1 MQLILEK
8 AWGSCPKVGRSR
20 EAPASAPWLWES
32 IPGPRPASLQAPVVT
47 GSAFP
52 VSLAGLRGPAWYRVL
67 SREPASLKTW
77 LSKPLQ
83 KRKAFKISNLPLV
96 FPTGSRALIS
106 VMSARQCQAPGKP
119 GHRDPSSP
127 SQGSSLL
134 LQLCPSCSEWASHG
148 GGLSGCDSWAL
159 GRPALWPWT
168 AGSAAPWLW
177 DLPGAGTESACVAL
191 AEPPLRCE
199 PLGPFFSHG

>member
-1 MQLILEK
+1 MDSKAIHTRVSILPQAPLPSHPGCRRTRSRLPGLHGRPSLIMCLTYSTVRMSVLNSLFIHPPPVPWQPEVRLYVCESLPGMQLILEK

-20 EAPASAPWLWES
+20 EAPASAPWLWEA

-96 FPTGSRALIS
+96 FPTGSR
-106 VMSARQCQAPGKP
+106 GK
-119 GHRDPSSP
+119 
-127 SQGSSLL
+127 
-134 LQLCPSCSEWASHG
+134 
-148 GGLSGCDSWAL
+148 
-159 GRPALWPWT
+159 
-168 AGSAAPWLW
+168 
-177 DLPGAGTESACVAL
+177 
-191 AEPPLRCE
+191 
-199 PLGPFFSHG
+199 